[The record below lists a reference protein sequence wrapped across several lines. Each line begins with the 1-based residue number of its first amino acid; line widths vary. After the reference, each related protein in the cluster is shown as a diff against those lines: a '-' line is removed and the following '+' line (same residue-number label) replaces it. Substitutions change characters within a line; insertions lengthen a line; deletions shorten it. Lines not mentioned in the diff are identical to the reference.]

1 MCPSGFVSQAI
12 GFNSRV
18 RGGTLMQEKVVE
30 HFKEAAASTAS
41 ATIHTLQDVAVGTKR
56 EFSTLWANADER
68 EELIRTGAYCGGIL
82 IGVCILVALTSWMPL
97 WLRLLVVVSTLGGL
111 SWWMMKKIS
120 DSD

>member
-1 MCPSGFVSQAI
+1 MS
-12 GFNSRV
+12 
-18 RGGTLMQEKVVE
+18 EKVE
-30 HFKEAAASTAS
+30 HFKEVAATTAS
-41 ATIHTLQDVAVGTKR
+41 ATIHTLQDAAHGTVHTLQDVAVGTKR

-82 IGVCILVALTSWMPL
+82 IGVSVLVAVTGWMPL
-97 WLRLLVVVSTLGGL
+97 WLRLLVVFLTLGCL